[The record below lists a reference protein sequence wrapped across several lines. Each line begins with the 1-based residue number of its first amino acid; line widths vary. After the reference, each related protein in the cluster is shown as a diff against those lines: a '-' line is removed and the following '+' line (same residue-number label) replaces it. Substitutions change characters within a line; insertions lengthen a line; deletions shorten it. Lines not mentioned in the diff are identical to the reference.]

1 MNNSS
6 SSGSGSGMNSQRG
19 TLAAQ
24 GANSF
29 AQNLSAAGLP
39 SLQSFMTPTVKNLA
53 LGIIV
58 PALLAKIR
66 LRWVAF
72 GVLAYYGLRL
82 LNQKGVLPQQAHE
95 AFDSIDRGIDAAKEK
110 IGFSKS
116 TSSSSIH

>member
-1 MNNSS
+1 MS
-6 SSGSGSGMNSQRG
+6 SQRG

-29 AQNLSAAGLP
+29 AQNLSASGLP
-39 SLQSFMTPTVKNLA
+39 SLESFMTPTVKNLA
-53 LGIIV
+53 LGILV
-58 PALLAKIR
+58 PAVLSRIR

-72 GVLAYYGLRL
+72 GVAAYYGLRL
-82 LNQKGVLPQQAHE
+82 LNQKGVLPQQAHQ

>member
-95 AFDSIDRGIDAAKEK
+95 AFDSIDRGIDL
-110 IGFSKS
+110 IY
-116 TSSSSIH
+116 